1 MIQIVY
7 LVLVAFCCGYAIL
20 KGGPPERVC
29 ACIMIAGSMLS
40 FAALPVASGRY
51 NDLEVGVLIVDLVM
65 CAAFVGLA
73 LCSERFWPMWISSMQ
88 LVAAM
93 SHFTPLLVH
102 NPLPWAYAVA
112 IQFWSWPM
120 LIMLAWGTARHRGRV
135 RRFKWDPSWVDR
147 PRLAP

>member
-7 LVLVAFCCGYAIL
+7 LALVAFCCGYALL

-29 ACIMIAGSMLS
+29 ACIMVAGSMLS

-73 LCSERFWPMWISSMQ
+73 LCSERFWPMWIAGLQ
-88 LVAAM
+88 LTTNLAHFAM
-93 SHFTPLLVH
+93 SLDLSLIPK
-102 NPLPWAYAVA
+102 AYGTAA
-112 IQFWSWPM
+112 AFWSYPIL
-120 LIMLAWGTARHRGRV
+120 LILAIGTWRAHQ
-135 RRFKWDPSWVDR
+135 RRTADQWDSQQ
-147 PRLAP
+147 AT